1 MSDLYLV
8 LRRRLEEVKNW
19 AYIDTDVLRSAR
31 DRLGLSYEAMGRN
44 IPTTSKTYERWEK
57 AGRIPVELVDRIA
70 DLLDLEI
77 ERPKRE
83 RTPVAVDDGRPS
95 AVEWTDLDAL
105 RAEMA
110 RRLNGVED
118 LLSEILDRLPE
129 SDQPQA
135 GEGSGRR

>member
-31 DRLGLSYEAMGRN
+31 DSRGLSYEAMGRL
-44 IPTTSKTYERWEK
+44 IPTSSKTYERWEK
-57 AGRIPVELVDRIA
+57 AGRIPVELVAAIA

-77 ERPKRE
+77 ERPRRE
-83 RTPVAVDDGRPS
+83 RTAVTVVEGGARDG
-95 AVEWTDLDAL
+95 AEATDIDVL

-110 RRLNGVED
+110 RRLNGVEG
-118 LLSEILDRLPE
+118 LLGEILDRLPE
-129 SDQPQA
+129 TDQPQEE
-135 GEGSGRR
+135 EG

>member
-31 DRLGLSYEAMGRN
+31 DSRGLSYEAMGRL
-44 IPTTSKTYERWEK
+44 IPTSSKTYERWEK
-57 AGRIPVELVDRIA
+57 GGRIPVELVGVIA

-77 ERPKRE
+77 ERPQ
-83 RTPVAVDDGRPS
+83 RTRTTVTVDGGARDG
-95 AVEWTDLDAL
+95 AEATDIDVL

-110 RRLNGVED
+110 RRLNGVEG

-129 SDQPQA
+129 TDQSQEE
-135 GEGSGRR
+135 EG